1 MTGAFLYGAD
11 DEARTRDLNLGKV
24 ALYQLS
30 YVRLSGAEARGAGTT
45 IANREGCSCRPA
57 DDGGGMWSRTQINFP
72 VRSRCLPGPGAGPGR
87 SHTEKA
93 EGPGRDDRGLL
104 SLSGRRG
111 SNSRPQPWQ
120 GCALPTELRP
130 HASVRLSPS
139 GATATLPDPED
150 RSRLSERVT
159 GIAHCASPLERG
171 RSTTEL
177 HPRDSSGP
185 GLSASPLGVLQTLA
199 DQGGYSASPLPA
211 GAAGR
216 QRAQLLAASNA
227 S

>member
-1 MTGAFLYGAD
+1 MTGAFPLRSGRRGSNSRPQPWQGCALPT
-11 DEARTRDLNLGKV
+11 ELRPPARRRSARCENHYSQPRGVLVPSGGRRERNVATDTDQFPRTFPISSWTRKIM
-24 ALYQLS
+24 Q
-30 YVRLSGAEARGAGTT
+30 AG
-45 IANREGCSCRPA
+45 
-57 DDGGGMWSRTQINFP
+57 
-72 VRSRCLPGPGAGPGR
+72 
-87 SHTEKA
+87 KA

-150 RSRLSERVT
+150 WSRLSERVT

-216 QRAQLLAASNA
+216 HRTQLLAASNA